1 MSTINLEL
9 LSFNDSPSSER
20 FFLSQEQSPRRE
32 ILIATQWQN
41 IDVLQDM
48 QDTWNY
54 FIDSGQVWALL
65 IGLVLGYMFRSLTS
79 Y

>member
-1 MSTINLEL
+1 MSTITQEF
-9 LSFNDSPSSER
+9 LSFDSSPSSER
-20 FFLSQEQSPRRE
+20 FFLSQEQLPQRE
-32 ILIATQWQN
+32 ILIATQWQE

-48 QDTWNY
+48 QDAWNH

-65 IGLVLGYMFRSLTS
+65 IGLVIGYMFRSFTS